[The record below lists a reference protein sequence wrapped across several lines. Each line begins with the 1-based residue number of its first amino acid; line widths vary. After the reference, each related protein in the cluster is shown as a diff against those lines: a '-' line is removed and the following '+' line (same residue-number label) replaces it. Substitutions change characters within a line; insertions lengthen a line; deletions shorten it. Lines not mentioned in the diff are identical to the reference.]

1 MSFTALLRLTFI
13 FLSIAANIGLSN
25 PRLLLSQTESSR
37 PAEQSDAVNEQQA
50 ITEGNDLRKS
60 RQWAKAIELYE
71 KSLKVWPVSEP
82 LTQGLRQSKIQFSID
97 RRYSD
102 NSFLNRMLP
111 LSRAESMAY
120 LDDLY
125 EKVRRYYVENIGPT
139 ILLAH
144 GTESL
149 YFALNNEKYLS
160 RNLPTIDRE
169 RVSLIRRKLRDVYWN
184 KQITSQDHAR
194 RTVVELCDLLQREL
208 SLPAGPVVMEFV
220 FGACNSLDDY
230 SSYLTPGKLDDL
242 YSNIDG
248 EFVGIGIE
256 MKAESGS
263 GLLLVNVLPESPAEE
278 GGVVAGDL
286 IVEIDGTDARKIST
300 EDAAQ
305 LLQGKQGSH
314 LRLTLADGE
323 TGKERFANLT
333 RRAVKIKSIPVARII
348 DHANG
353 IAYLQMTGFQKNT
366 IEELDTALVRLN
378 REGMRALI
386 WDVRGNPGG
395 LLNAAVEAL
404 DRFIDDGVLVSTK
417 GRTSDQNSTYAAQSK
432 GTWKV
437 AIVLLTD
444 GDSASAS
451 EIVAGAIHDHR
462 RGTIVG
468 RKTYGKWS
476 VQTILPGHAESGFRL
491 TTAKFYSP
499 HGETYGKIGIKPD
512 IVVAED
518 TSKLGLR
525 GVRRTDSLEDD
536 RDVEA
541 GLEVLRK
548 QMARR

>member
-333 RRAVKIKSIPVARII
+333 RRAVKIKSIPVAKII